1 MFKRV
6 DATPIQ
12 ECYLQRAQRSSSTI
26 YGKEKHHNSKV
37 SLSLCDFP
45 YIIFSVLMLPT
56 IIICLIGWNSYTYQ
70 TNYINFGIALYI
82 VHNVYYLLEEIPH

>member
-12 ECYLQRAQRSSSTI
+12 ECYLQRAQRSSNTI

-45 YIIFSVLMLPT
+45 YIILVCLCT
-56 IIICLIGWNSYTYQ
+56 YHICLIGWNSYTYQ

-82 VHNVYYLLEEIPH
+82 VHNVHYLLEEIPH